1 MSAGKLANRTC
12 LVSGAGAAGNG
23 IGNGRA
29 IAIRFAREGAH
40 VLAVDRNLELAVA
53 TKAMIEA
60 EGGLCTA
67 LAADVSLE
75 SDVRQM
81 TAAALA
87 VTGRI
92 DVLVNNVGIGVHGG
106 VLDLSG
112 DDWDRVFAVNVKSMF
127 LTSKHVL
134 PGMIANGR
142 GAIVNI
148 SSVASI
154 RWAPPPLL
162 AYTAS
167 KAAVNA
173 LTQAVALEHAAHGI
187 RANAILPGLI
197 NTPMIRAPLSQVT
210 DDVDAAIAARGRIA
224 PPGHMGTGWDIAAAA
239 VFLASDEAGYV
250 NGVLLPVDGGLTHQV
265 LAPVREAQA

>member
-1 MSAGKLANRTC
+1 MPIGKLAGRTC
-12 LVSGAGAAGNG
+12 LVFGAGAAGEG

-29 IAIRFAREGAH
+29 IAMRFAREGAH
-40 VLAVDRNLELAVA
+40 VVA
-53 TKAMIEA
+53 TDRDLGLATVTKDMIEA
-60 EGGLCTA
+60 EGGKCTA
-67 LAADVSLE
+67 LAGDVSRDE
-75 SDVRQM
+75 DVRAM
-81 TAAALA
+81 VTAALGLA
-87 VTGRI
+87 GRI

-106 VLDLSG
+106 PLDLSEE
-112 DDWDRVFAVNVKSMF
+112 DWDRVFAVNVKSMF

-134 PGMIANGR
+134 PGMIEQR
-142 GAIVNI
+142 GGVIVNI

-173 LTQAVALEHAAHGI
+173 LTQAVALEYAPYGV

-197 NTPMIRAPLSQVT
+197 NTPMIRGPLSLVT

-224 PPGHMGTGWDIAAAA
+224 PPGRMGTGWDIAAAA
-239 VFLASDEAGYV
+239 VFLASGEASYV

-265 LAPVREAQA
+265 LAPVPVDQA

>member
-1 MSAGKLANRTC
+1 MDTGKLAGRTC
-12 LVSGAGAAGNG
+12 LVSGAGAAGDG

-29 IAIRFAREGAH
+29 IAMRFAREGAH
-40 VLAVDRNLELAVA
+40 VVAVDRDHALATV
-53 TKAMIEA
+53 TKDMIEA
-60 EGGLCTA
+60 EGGTCTA
-67 LAADVSLE
+67 LAADVSRDE
-75 SDVRQM
+75 DVRAM
-81 TAAALA
+81 VAAALA
-87 VTGRI
+87 VSGRI

-106 VLDLSG
+106 ALDLSEE
-112 DDWDRVFAVNVKSMF
+112 DWDRVFAVNVKSMF

-134 PGMIANGR
+134 PGMIEQRG

-173 LTQAVALEHAAHGI
+173 LTQAVALEYAPHGI

-197 NTPMIRAPLSQVT
+197 NTPMIRTPLSQVT
-210 DDVDAAIAARGRIA
+210 DDIDAAITARGRIA
-224 PPGHMGTGWDIAAAA
+224 PLGRMGTGWDIAAAA
-239 VFLASDEAGYV
+239 VFLASDEASYV

-265 LAPVREAQA
+265 LAPVAAAQA

>member
-1 MSAGKLANRTC
+1 MGAGKLAGRTC
-12 LVSGAGAAGNG
+12 MVSGAGAAGDG

-40 VLAVDRNLELAVA
+40 VLAVDRDLELANA

-67 LAADVSLE
+67 LAADVSRE
-75 SDVRQM
+75 DDVREM

-92 DVLVNNVGIGVHGG
+92 DALVNNVGIGVHGG